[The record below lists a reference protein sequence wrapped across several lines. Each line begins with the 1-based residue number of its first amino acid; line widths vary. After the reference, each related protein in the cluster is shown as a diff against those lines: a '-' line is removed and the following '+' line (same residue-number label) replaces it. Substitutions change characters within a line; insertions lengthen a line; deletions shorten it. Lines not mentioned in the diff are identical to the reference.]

1 MTLSLSQFCAGLC
14 ITPADLTN
22 YLGVS
27 RVLVEQL
34 ESGQNEESAALAK
47 KLKALSAS
55 IKRAN
60 KNPKASS
67 ISEFKAKQD
76 ESRGELEWAN
86 KY

>member
-1 MTLSLSQFCAGLC
+1 MTLSLNEFPAGPC
-14 ITPADLTN
+14 ITQADLAN

-27 RVLVEQL
+27 RALVEQP

-55 IKRAN
+55 IKRAS

-67 ISEFKAKQD
+67 ISEFKAEQD
-76 ESRGELEWAN
+76 ESRGEMER
-86 KY
+86 